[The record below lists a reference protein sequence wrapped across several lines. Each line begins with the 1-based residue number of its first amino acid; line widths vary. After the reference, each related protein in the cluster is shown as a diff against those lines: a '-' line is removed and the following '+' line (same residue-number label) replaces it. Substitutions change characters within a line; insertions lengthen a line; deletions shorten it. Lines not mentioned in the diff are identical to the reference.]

1 MKAVRRWQP
10 GLSEDFLQFAVPTV
24 VTKTNTGVVR
34 RAPAP
39 DYSVEVFLGDK
50 STRQS
55 LKF

>member
-1 MKAVRRWQP
+1 M
-10 GLSEDFLQFAVPTV
+10 V
-24 VTKTNTGVVR
+24 VKTSSGVVH

>member
-1 MKAVRRWQP
+1 MSGP
-10 GLSEDFLQFAVPTV
+10 V
-24 VTKTNTGVVR
+24 VKTTAGVVR

-39 DYSVEVFLGDK
+39 EYSVEVFLGDK